1 MAGSILCADLTTTY
15 LGDVIMKNQ
24 KGFTLIELMIVVA
37 IIAILAAIALPQ
49 YRNYTAKAK
58 ITQAVASVAG
68 EKIKVAENQAAEVAD
83 VCTGVATSAQC
94 NAGTLTGTSNDASA
108 VVSLVPNFGD
118 GSDNVTWACTVTTS
132 SIAGYQGDNCDT
144 LTP

>member
-1 MAGSILCADLTTTY
+1 
-15 LGDVIMKNQ
+15 MKNQ

-58 ITQAVASVAG
+58 ITQAVSSVAG

-83 VCTGVATSAQC
+83 LCTGVATSAQC
-94 NAGTLTGTSNDASA
+94 DAGTLIGTSNDENYS
-108 VVSLVPNFGD
+108 VTLVPNMGD
-118 GSDNVTWACTVTTS
+118 GSDNITWGCTVTTS
-132 SIAGYQGDNCDT
+132 SIDGFTGDNCDE

>member
-1 MAGSILCADLTTTY
+1 MY
-15 LGDVIMKNQ
+15 QMKNQ

-68 EKIKVAENQAAEVAD
+68 EKIKVAENHAAEVAD

-94 NAGTLTGTSNDASA
+94 ADGTLTGTSNDGTA
-108 VVSLVPNFGD
+108 VISLVPDFGD
-118 GSDNVTWACTVTTS
+118 GTDNVIWACSVTTS
-132 SIAGYQGDNCDT
+132 SVTGYQGDACDN
-144 LTP
+144 LAP